1 MDLVLINGLI
11 NAFLSVKVLITSLMV
26 WVDMFGLMEGLMKV
40 STQTILNM
48 ALVFTRGLMVKSIE
62 VVGKT
67 VNSMDSVLTFILMN
81 SRNR

>member
-26 WVDMFGLMEGLMKV
+26 WVDMFGLMEDLMKV

-67 VNSMDSVLTFILMN
+67 VNSMDSVLTSILMN